1 MNIKRKIVALSSL
14 GMSLVPSLALA
25 QTVSGQINRIDDV
38 FTIVQQFITR
48 ATPFLI
54 GLAVFVIIF
63 GVFKYILNAGDEEE
77 VKKARWYILWGVVGV
92 FVMISIWG
100 LVNILYDTFQ
110 LNNNTLPV
118 PQIFP

>member
-1 MNIKRKIVALSSL
+1 MNIKRKIVALSSVGL
-14 GMSLVPSLALA
+14 SLLPTLAFA
-25 QTVSGQINRIDDV
+25 QSVSGNINRIDDV
-38 FTIVQQFITR
+38 FNIVEAFITR

-63 GVFKYILNAGDEEE
+63 GVFKFILNADNEEE
-77 VKKARWYILWGVVGV
+77 RKAARYYIFWGVIGV

-100 LVNILYDTFQ
+100 LVNILSQTFN
-110 LNNNTLPV
+110 LSNNPLPP

>member
-1 MNIKRKIVALSSL
+1 MNIKRKILALGSTASFL
-14 GMSLVPSLALA
+14 LPSLALA
-25 QTVSGQINRIDDV
+25 QVSGQINRVDDL
-38 FTIVQQFITR
+38 FTIVESFINR

-63 GVFKYILNAGDEEE
+63 GVFKFILNAANEDER
-77 VKKARWYILWGVVGV
+77 KAARSYIFWGVIGV

-100 LVNILYDTFQ
+100 LVNILYDTFG
-110 LNNNTLPV
+110 LTNNPLPP